1 MAAPTL
7 AWGKPH
13 LFSMPDG
20 SHLYGREFD
29 LLPSGTMFAA
39 AVILHGV
46 VGVPA
51 TVDQR
56 NVARVARDAQLATYA
71 IRGTDP
77 NELSMYEP
85 DVLEQ
90 YRLKSLNDVQ
100 G

>member
-56 NVARVARDAQLATYA
+56 NVARIPRDAQLATYA

>member
-1 MAAPTL
+1 MGAATL

-13 LFSMPDG
+13 LFSLPDG

-39 AVILHGV
+39 SVILHGL

-51 TVDQR
+51 KVGSD
-56 NVARVARDAQLATYA
+56 NVAKVSRDARLCVYG

-77 NELSMYEP
+77 AELSLYQDE
-85 DVLEQ
+85 VLEA
-90 YRLKSLNDVQ
+90 YRIRELQDAQ